1 MPRGLDHIVHVVRD
15 LDAAADLYRLL
26 GFTVGARNRHSRSWG
41 TQNHIVQLPG
51 TYIELLAVTDTTE
64 IAPHLPRHFSFGAF
78 NRDWVAREQGLSML
92 VLEGQG
98 APDADDFR
106 AAGIGD
112 YELYEFE
119 RQGKRPDGTP
129 VKLAFALA
137 FASDPRAPGIGF
149 FTCFQRNPENFWN
162 PAFQSH
168 ANTAVAVAG
177 VVLVSQTPSDH
188 AEFLAAFAGAD
199 SRRTSDGVTIATPR
213 GDIEV
218 VTPAVFA
225 ARFGVT
231 APDISGG
238 ARLAAL
244 RFLVTDASLL
254 TNVPNEAGIAG
265 LYAGNITVIGQED
278 AMGAVLVFEP
288 SHE

>member
-1 MPRGLDHIVHVVRD
+1 MPRGLDHIVHAVRD
-15 LDAAADLYRLL
+15 LDVAADLYRRL
-26 GFTVGARNRHSRSWG
+26 GFIVGARNRHSRSWG

-51 TYIELLAVTDTTE
+51 TYIELLAVTDATE
-64 IAPHLPRHFSFGAF
+64 IAPHLPRNFSFGAF
-78 NRDWVAREQGLSML
+78 NRDWLARGQGLSML
-92 VLEGQG
+92 VLEGRG
-98 APDADDFR
+98 ASDADGFQ

-119 RQGKRPDGTP
+119 RQGKSPDGTP

-137 FASDPRAPGIGF
+137 FASDPRAPEIGF
-149 FTCFQRNPENFWN
+149 FTCFQRNPENFWS

-168 ANTAVAVAG
+168 ANTAAAVAG
-177 VVLVSQTPSDH
+177 VVLVAQVPGDH
-188 AEFLAAFAGAD
+188 ANFLAAFAGAE
-199 SRRTSDGVTIATPR
+199 SRRTPDGVTIGTPR

-218 VTPAVFA
+218 LTPRVFA
-225 ARFGVT
+225 SRFGVS

-244 RFLVTDASLL
+244 RFLVTDPSLL
-254 TNVPNEAGIAG
+254 AKAPGIARVH
-265 LYAGNITVIGQED
+265 AGNNTVISQDD

-288 SHE
+288 K

>member
-15 LDAAADLYRLL
+15 LDAAADLYRRL
-26 GFTVGARNRHSRSWG
+26 GFIVGARNQHSQSWG

-51 TYIELLAVTDTTE
+51 TYIELLAVTDATE

-92 VLEGQG
+92 VLEGRG
-98 APDADDFR
+98 PPDAVAFHE
-106 AAGIGD
+106 AGIGD

-137 FASDPRAPGIGF
+137 LASDPRAPAIGF
-149 FTCFQRNPENFWN
+149 FTCFQRNPESFWN
-162 PAFQSH
+162 PAFQCH

-177 VVLVSQTPSDH
+177 VVLVAQVPSDH
-188 AEFLAAFAGAD
+188 AEFLAAFAGAN
-199 SRRTSDGVTIATPR
+199 SRRTPDGVTIATPR

-218 VTPAVFA
+218 LTPAVFA
-225 ARFGVT
+225 SRFGVL
-231 APDISGG
+231 APDISNG
-238 ARLAAL
+238 ARLAAV
-244 RFLVTDASLL
+244 RFLVKDTDLL
-254 TNVPNEAGIAG
+254 AKAPGIAA
-265 LYAGNITVIGQED
+265 LHSGNITVIGHDD

-288 SHE
+288 SR

>member
-15 LDAAADLYRLL
+15 LDAAADLYRRL
-26 GFTVGARNRHSRSWG
+26 GFIVGARNRHSRSWG
-41 TQNHIVQLPG
+41 TQNQIVQLPG
-51 TYIELLAVTDTTE
+51 TYIELLAVTDATE

-92 VLEGQG
+92 VLEGRG
-98 APDADDFR
+98 APDVDAFR
-106 AAGIGD
+106 ATGIGD

-119 RQGKRPDGTP
+119 RQGERPDGTP

-162 PAFQSH
+162 SALQSH
-168 ANTAVAVAG
+168 ANAVVAVAG
-177 VVLVSQTPSDH
+177 VALVAQVPSDH

-199 SRRTSDGVTIATPR
+199 SRRRPDGVIITTPR

-218 VTPAVFA
+218 LTPAVFTS
-225 ARFGVT
+225 RFGVP

-244 RFLVTDASLL
+244 RFLVKDTGFLAK
-254 TNVPNEAGIAG
+254 VPGM
-265 LYAGNITVIGQED
+265 LYIGNITVIGQQD
-278 AMGAVLVFEP
+278 AMGAVLVFESSP
-288 SHE
+288 

>member
-15 LDAAADLYRLL
+15 LDAAADLYRRL
-26 GFTVGARNRHSRSWG
+26 GFIVGARNRHSRSWG

-64 IAPHLPRHFSFGAF
+64 IAAHLPRHFSFGAF
-78 NRDWVAREQGLSML
+78 NRDWLARGQGLSML
-92 VLEGQG
+92 VLEGCG
-98 APDADDFR
+98 APDADAFR
-106 AAGIGD
+106 EAGIGD

-137 FASDPRAPGIGF
+137 FASDPRAPAIGF
-149 FTCFQRNPENFWN
+149 FTCFQRNPESFWN
-162 PAFQSH
+162 PAFQCH

-177 VVLVSQTPSDH
+177 VVLVAQVPSDH
-188 AEFLAAFAGAD
+188 AEFLAAFAGAN
-199 SRRTSDGVTIATPR
+199 SRRTPDGVTIATPR

-218 VTPAVFA
+218 LTPAVFA
-225 ARFGVT
+225 SRFGVS

-244 RFLVTDASLL
+244 RFLVTDPSWLAKAP
-254 TNVPNEAGIAG
+254 VIAG
-265 LYAGNITVIGQED
+265 VHSGNITVIGQDD
-278 AMGAVLVFEP
+278 AMGSVLVFEP
-288 SHE
+288 SR

>member
-15 LDAAADLYRLL
+15 LDAAADLYRRL
-26 GFTVGARNRHSRSWG
+26 GFIVGARNRHSRSWG

-51 TYIELLAVTDTTE
+51 TYIELLAVTDPTE

-78 NRDWVAREQGLSML
+78 NRDWVARGQGLSML
-92 VLEGQG
+92 VLEGRG
-98 APDADDFR
+98 APDADAFR

-119 RQGKRPDGTP
+119 RQGKRPSGTP

-137 FASDPRAPGIGF
+137 FASDPGAPGIGF

-168 ANTAVAVAG
+168 PNTAVAVAG
-177 VVLVSQTPSDH
+177 VVLVAHVPSNH
-188 AEFLAAFAGAD
+188 AKFLAVFAGAD
-199 SRRTSDGVTIATPR
+199 SRRTPDGVTIATPR
-213 GDIEV
+213 GNIEV
-218 VTPAVFA
+218 LTPAGFA
-225 ARFGVT
+225 SRFGVP
-231 APDISGG
+231 APDISDG

-244 RFLVTDASLL
+244 RFLVKDTGVVAK
-254 TNVPNEAGIAG
+254 VPAIAA
-265 LYAGNITVIGQED
+265 LYNGNISVIGQQD
-278 AMGAVLVFEP
+278 AMGAVLVFE
-288 SHE
+288 